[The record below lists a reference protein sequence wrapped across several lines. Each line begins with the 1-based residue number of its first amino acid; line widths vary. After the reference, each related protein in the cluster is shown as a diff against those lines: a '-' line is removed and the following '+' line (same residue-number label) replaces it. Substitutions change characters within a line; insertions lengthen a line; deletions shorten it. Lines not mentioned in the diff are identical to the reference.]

1 MHIYRS
7 SDPVDHREA
16 AYREGKQRSQTLFD
30 SKEDSGALKD
40 HSASF
45 SIQRAMFLRLDL
57 SKIKYTGTPSGAG
70 WGDDSLM
77 EGGPDESEGGPI
89 GGLAPL
95 DRGEGGGGMGL
106 IGGLGALVFTSNN
119 EKRPDCSLVF
129 QWAVEEKMQALFTVT
144 QVKLELMV
152 SGVLILTNKA
162 LYFHPDKVVGIH
174 IYAFIYLFSSILIST
189 LYCKFRL

>member
-1 MHIYRS
+1 MHVYRS

-16 AYREGKQRSQTLFD
+16 AYREGKQRTKSLLD

-57 SKIKYTGTPSGAG
+57 SKIKYTGTPGAAG
-70 WGDDSLM
+70 WGDDSLL
-77 EGGPDESEGGPI
+77 EGGPDESEGLI
-89 GGLAPL
+89 GGPPPL

-144 QVKLELMV
+144 QVRLELMV

-174 IYAFIYLFSSILIST
+174 MNAFIHLFLSIHTPI
-189 LYCKFRL
+189 LYWKFCL